1 MQHSLHIRK
10 AKASDYDQI
19 WVIIQEVIAH
29 GDTYVFD
36 PNTNKNTMLAFW
48 CGPDKYT
55 YVAEANGKVVGSFF
69 IKANQPDLGSHVA
82 NAGYMTLASHSG
94 QGIGKAM
101 CEHSLE
107 EARKLGFD
115 SMQFNMVI
123 KNNKAAIHLWQKL
136 GFEIVGEIP
145 RALKHSTHEYLD
157 AYIMWRKL

>member
-1 MQHSLHIRK
+1 MKHTLHIRK
-10 AKASDYDQI
+10 AEASDYNQI
-19 WVIIQEVIAH
+19 WVIIKEVITH

-36 PNTNKNTMLAFW
+36 PNSNKNTMLTFW
-48 CGPDKYT
+48 CGPDKFT
-55 YVAEANGKVVGSFF
+55 YVAETNGKVVGSFF

-82 NAGYMTLASHSG
+82 NAGYMTLSSQSG

-101 CEHSLE
+101 GEYSID

-145 RALKHSTHEYLD
+145 RALRQHNHEYLD